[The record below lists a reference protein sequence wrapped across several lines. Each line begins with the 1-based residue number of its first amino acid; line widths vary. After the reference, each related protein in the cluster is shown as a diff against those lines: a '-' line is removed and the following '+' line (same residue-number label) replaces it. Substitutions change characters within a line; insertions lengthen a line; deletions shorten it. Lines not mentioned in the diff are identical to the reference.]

1 MPGVKVLTGML
12 LGSYEMEMNFS
23 GCFIMMTVLIIVLS
37 KPMLAEA
44 KELASNVFTKNP
56 F

>member
-1 MPGVKVLTGML
+1 MPGAKVLTGML

-23 GCFIMMTVLIIVLS
+23 GCFILMTVLIIVLS
-37 KPMLAEA
+37 EPMLAEA
-44 KELASNVFTKNP
+44 KELGSNVFAKNP